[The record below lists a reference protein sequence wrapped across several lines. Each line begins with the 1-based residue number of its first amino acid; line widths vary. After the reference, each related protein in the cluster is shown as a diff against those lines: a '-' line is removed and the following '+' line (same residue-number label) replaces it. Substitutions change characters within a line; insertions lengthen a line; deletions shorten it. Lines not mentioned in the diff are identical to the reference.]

1 MTNSTTVLT
10 ADATETEVNPEY
22 LVPSNPVDRQ
32 KIKMA
37 IQEAAN
43 SLMRIDSER
52 DLMKETGKNLK
63 ELYDM
68 PTSVFNQLARVH
80 HKRNLEE
87 KKNQAEALTDNYSLL
102 FSGE

>member
-1 MTNSTTVLT
+1 MTTTTVLL
-10 ADATETEVNPEY
+10 ADSDVDVNPEY
-22 LVPSNPVDRQ
+22 MVPSNPVDRQ
-32 KIKMA
+32 KIKLA

-43 SLMRIDSER
+43 SLMRIDAER
-52 DLMKETGKNLK
+52 DLMKEAGKSLK
-63 ELYDM
+63 EEFEM

-87 KKNQAEALTDNYSLL
+87 KKNQTEALTDNYSLL